1 MHNDLIILIEYKD
14 DCLYVDKRTW
24 CKTNILGPDTAF
36 KCAFGHN
43 KTCAALPV
51 RSTPTCLCQV
61 RSFSLNNIIWLRIV
75 AVKLSTEFFILINC
89 KNDRTKYSAIIMI

>member
-1 MHNDLIILIEYKD
+1 MLTKERGVKLTFLAPTLHLS
-14 DCLYVDKRTW
+14 V
-24 CKTNILGPDTAF
+24 PSDTTQ
-36 KCAFGHN
+36 
-43 KTCAALPV
+43 TCAALPV